1 MPHNRRR
8 SPVAAAGD
16 GPRPRSGRHRWRGA
30 ASPARRLVRGLLVVA
45 AGTAALALAGPL
57 ALRPFADAAGA
68 AGEVGVA
75 FVLDFGGTPADL
87 VVGCVTVPAPDSRYD
102 ALSAFA
108 ASRGL
113 APPTYAPSGLLCSI
127 NGTPASGCGQTVP
140 GGYVYWSYF
149 TGGSGT
155 WTYASTGAFA
165 TVGPND
171 VEGWRFQDPGS
182 GRPND
187 PPPRS
192 PAQYAAVCPPTPA
205 TTTTT
210 TVPAATG
217 TGASA
222 PTTGA
227 STTTTAAAATGRPAG
242 PAGPAAGGGS
252 HPTTSVPGGP
262 TGPAAAGSSTSGPP
276 GPGGAGAAS
285 GPSTRAP
292 AVGVASVTRHGA
304 PGTGPWPAVVGG
316 LLVAGLALV
325 AWLRWRTR
333 LRTP

>member
-16 GPRPRSGRHRWRGA
+16 GPRPQTGRHRSGGTV
-30 ASPARRLVRGLLVVA
+30 SPVRRLVRGVLVVA

-57 ALRPFADAAGA
+57 ALRPFADVAGA
-68 AGEVGVA
+68 AGKSA
-75 FVLDFGGTPADL
+75 WPSCSTSA
-87 VVGCVTVPAPDSRYD
+87 APPPTWWW
-102 ALSAFA
+102 A
-108 ASRGL
+108 ASRSRPRTTATPPSRPSRVPRNL
-113 APPTYAPSGLLCSI
+113 AAPTYASSGLLCSI
-127 NGTPASGCGQTVP
+127 NGTPASGCGQTVA

-149 TGGSGT
+149 TGGTGT

-165 TVGPND
+165 TVTPGD

-192 PAQYAAVCPPTPA
+192 PAQYAAICPPTP
-205 TTTTT
+205 TTT
-210 TVPAATG
+210 TVPATTTG
-217 TGASA
+217 TGAST
-222 PTTGA
+222 PTTGT
-227 STTTTAAAATGRPAG
+227 STTTTPTGG

-252 HPTTSVPGGP
+252 HPATPAPGATPTSTV
-262 TGPAAAGSSTSGPP
+262 AGNGTADPP
-276 GPGGAGAAS
+276 GPAGATAAS
-285 GPSTRAP
+285 GPSTTAP
-292 AVGVASVTRHGA
+292 TVGVASVTRHAA
-304 PGTGPWPAVVGG
+304 PGSGPWPAVAGG
-316 LLVAGLALV
+316 LLVAGLALA

>member
-16 GPRPRSGRHRWRGA
+16 GPRPQTGRHRSGGTV
-30 ASPARRLVRGLLVVA
+30 SPVRRLVRGVLVVA

-57 ALRPFADAAGA
+57 ALRPFADVAGA

-87 VVGCVTVPAPDSRYD
+87 VVGCVSVPASDNRYQ
-102 ALSAFA
+102 ALSAFT
-108 ASRGL
+108 ASRNMV
-113 APPTYAPSGLLCSI
+113 APTYASSGLLCSI
-127 NGTPASGCGQTVP
+127 NGTPASGCGQTVA

-149 TGGSGT
+149 TGGTGT

-165 TVGPND
+165 TVTPGD

-192 PAQYAAVCPPTPA
+192 PAQYAAICPPTP
-205 TTTTT
+205 TTT
-210 TVPAATG
+210 TVPATTTG
-217 TGASA
+217 TGAST
-222 PTTGA
+222 PTTGT
-227 STTTTAAAATGRPAG
+227 STTTTPTGG

-252 HPTTSVPGGP
+252 HPATPAPGATPTSTV
-262 TGPAAAGSSTSGPP
+262 AGNGTADPP
-276 GPGGAGAAS
+276 GPAGATAAS
-285 GPSTRAP
+285 GPSTTAP
-292 AVGVASVTRHGA
+292 TVGVASVTRHAA
-304 PGTGPWPAVVGG
+304 PGSGPWPAVAGG
-316 LLVAGLALV
+316 LLVAGLALA